1 MSKKKKRRRRRIT
14 PWKITAFKVCIFW
27 LLLAAGIHFF
37 RIVKAA
43 TFQDQGEASR
53 WGSEMAS
60 AQVSAFLPVGSAM
73 KQEEI
78 RELEYKINTA
88 LAQDSIK
95 LTSETPGAR
104 LWQDCYS
111 ATGSLNITAG
121 RKTVTVDAV
130 GTGGAFF
137 TFHPLR
143 MTEGAAY
150 LPDSLMKDE
159 ILLDEETAWK
169 LFGAFDVIGRTV
181 QVQDMH
187 LRITGIFKKQQGG
200 LYEKSGM
207 PTNLVFVQYKTLVQ
221 YGNDSAVP
229 GTQEQETGSSRTS
242 TDPAQTDEPV
252 GDDASAD
259 DSPVDNASAGD
270 HSAGDTDASDA
281 SADNASGSGDSSGSA
296 SETVDV
302 SAGDT
307 SSGSENDTKG
317 GNEADG
323 SGDSQNVG
331 KANTSFK
338 DTGRITVYEIVM
350 PNPVEGYAA
359 AVLER
364 SLGEDIGAIVV
375 DNTNRYGFRS
385 LLTDLR
391 DFAFLGMRMQSVRYP
406 YWENVAIGWET
417 IFAALLLLEFVL
429 IIFTILLL
437 LWMLIHW
444 YTHKPWTVMG
454 NIRNLQENMY
464 ERQSRKRYPE
474 YYRQLEEEESE
485 EKEDEPDRE
494 KQAEKPGKQEQADQN
509 KGQPALI
516 EEKERIPFEKI
527 SENRKVVQHET
538 IQEDDLHNDSSS
550 SGPDH
555 GSMWRW

>member
-159 ILLDEETAWK
+159 ILLDEETAWT

-207 PTNLVFVQYKTLVQ
+207 PTNLAFVQYKTLVQ

-259 DSPVDNASAGD
+259 DSPVDNASASD
-270 HSAGDTDASDA
+270 HSAGETDTSDA

-509 KGQPALI
+509 QGQPALI

>member
-207 PTNLVFVQYKTLVQ
+207 PTNLAFVQYKTLVQ

-259 DSPVDNASAGD
+259 DSPVDNASASD
-270 HSAGDTDASDA
+270 HSAGETDTSDA

-364 SLGEDIGAIVV
+364 SLGADIGALVV

-509 KGQPALI
+509 QGQPALI

>member
-95 LTSETPGAR
+95 LTSDAPGAR

-207 PTNLVFVQYKTLVQ
+207 PTNLAFVQYKTLVQ

-259 DSPVDNASAGD
+259 DSPVDNASASD
-270 HSAGDTDASDA
+270 HSAGETDTSDA

-494 KQAEKPGKQEQADQN
+494 KQAEKPDRQEQADQN

>member
-95 LTSETPGAR
+95 LTSDAPGAR

-207 PTNLVFVQYKTLVQ
+207 PTNLAFVQYKTLVQ

-494 KQAEKPGKQEQADQN
+494 KQAEKPE
-509 KGQPALI
+509 I
-516 EEKERIPFEKI
+516 R
-527 SENRKVVQHET
+527 
-538 IQEDDLHNDSSS
+538 
-550 SGPDH
+550 
-555 GSMWRW
+555 

>member
-207 PTNLVFVQYKTLVQ
+207 PTNLAFVQYKTLVQ

>member
-259 DSPVDNASAGD
+259 DSPVDNASASD
-270 HSAGDTDASDA
+270 HSAGETDTSDA

-417 IFAALLLLEFVL
+417 IFAALLLFEFVL

-509 KGQPALI
+509 QGQPALI

>member
-207 PTNLVFVQYKTLVQ
+207 PTNLAFVQYKTLVQ

-259 DSPVDNASAGD
+259 DSPVDNASASD
-270 HSAGDTDASDA
+270 HSAGETDTSDA

-494 KQAEKPGKQEQADQN
+494 KQAEKPDRQEQADQN

>member
-207 PTNLVFVQYKTLVQ
+207 PTNLAFVQYKTLVQ

-242 TDPAQTDEPV
+242 TDPVQTDEPV

-259 DSPVDNASAGD
+259 DSPVDNASASD
-270 HSAGDTDASDA
+270 HSAGETDTSDA

-364 SLGEDIGAIVV
+364 SLGADIGALVV

-444 YTHKPWTVMG
+444 YTHKPWTVMS

-509 KGQPALI
+509 QGQPALI

>member
-259 DSPVDNASAGD
+259 DSPVDNASASD

-494 KQAEKPGKQEQADQN
+494 KQAEKPDRQEQADQN

-550 SGPDH
+550 SGPEH
-555 GSMWRW
+555 RSMWRW

>member
-259 DSPVDNASAGD
+259 DSPVDNASASD
-270 HSAGDTDASDA
+270 HSAGETDASDA

-494 KQAEKPGKQEQADQN
+494 KQTEKPDRQEQADQN

>member
-207 PTNLVFVQYKTLVQ
+207 PTNLAFVQYKTLVQ

-259 DSPVDNASAGD
+259 DSPVDNASASD

-509 KGQPALI
+509 QGQPALI

>member
-207 PTNLVFVQYKTLVQ
+207 PTNLAFVQYKTLVQ

-494 KQAEKPGKQEQADQN
+494 KQTEKPDRQEQADQN

>member
-95 LTSETPGAR
+95 LTSDAPGAR

-259 DSPVDNASAGD
+259 DSPVDNASASD

-494 KQAEKPGKQEQADQN
+494 KQAEKPDRQEQADQN
-509 KGQPALI
+509 QGQPALI

>member
-207 PTNLVFVQYKTLVQ
+207 PTNLAFVQYKTLVQ

-259 DSPVDNASAGD
+259 ASPVDNASAGD

-509 KGQPALI
+509 QGQPALI

>member
-95 LTSETPGAR
+95 LTSDAPGAR

-207 PTNLVFVQYKTLVQ
+207 PTNLAFVQYKTLVQ

-509 KGQPALI
+509 QGQPALI
-516 EEKERIPFEKI
+516 EEKERIPFEMI

>member
-95 LTSETPGAR
+95 LTSDAPGAR

-259 DSPVDNASAGD
+259 DSPVDNASASD
-270 HSAGDTDASDA
+270 HSAGETDASDA

-509 KGQPALI
+509 QGQPALI
-516 EEKERIPFEKI
+516 EEKERIPFEMI

>member
-207 PTNLVFVQYKTLVQ
+207 PTNLAFVQYKTLVQ

-509 KGQPALI
+509 QGQPALI

-555 GSMWRW
+555 GSVWRW

>member
-207 PTNLVFVQYKTLVQ
+207 PTNLAFVQYKTLVQ

-494 KQAEKPGKQEQADQN
+494 KQAEKPGRQEQADQN
-509 KGQPALI
+509 QGQPALI

>member
-207 PTNLVFVQYKTLVQ
+207 PTNLAFVQYKTLVQ

-509 KGQPALI
+509 QGQPALI

>member
-259 DSPVDNASAGD
+259 DSPVDNASASD
-270 HSAGDTDASDA
+270 HSAGETDTSDA

-509 KGQPALI
+509 QGQPALI

>member
-259 DSPVDNASAGD
+259 DSPVDNASASD
-270 HSAGDTDASDA
+270 HSAGETDASDA

-509 KGQPALI
+509 QGQPALI
-516 EEKERIPFEKI
+516 EEKERIPFEMI

>member
-1 MSKKKKRRRRRIT
+1 M
-14 PWKITAFKVCIFW
+14 
-27 LLLAAGIHFF
+27 
-37 RIVKAA
+37 
-43 TFQDQGEASR
+43 
-53 WGSEMAS
+53 
-60 AQVSAFLPVGSAM
+60 
-73 KQEEI
+73 
-78 RELEYKINTA
+78 
-88 LAQDSIK
+88 
-95 LTSETPGAR
+95 
-104 LWQDCYS
+104 
-111 ATGSLNITAG
+111 
-121 RKTVTVDAV
+121 
-130 GTGGAFF
+130 
-137 TFHPLR
+137 
-143 MTEGAAY
+143 
-150 LPDSLMKDE
+150 
-159 ILLDEETAWK
+159 
-169 LFGAFDVIGRTV
+169 IGRTV

-229 GTQEQETGSSRTS
+229 GMQEQETGSNTTS
-242 TDPAQTDEPV
+242 TDPADSDEPV
-252 GDDASAD
+252 SGDASAD
-259 DSPVDNASAGD
+259 ESPVDNDAAGDASASD
-270 HSAGDTDASDA
+270 DTAGDTAASDS
-281 SADNASGSGDSSGSA
+281 SAGNA
-296 SETVDV
+296 SETIDV
-302 SAGDT
+302 TTGDT
-307 SSGSENDTKG
+307 SSGSENNGRG
-317 GNEADG
+317 GNEEDS

-359 AVLER
+359 AILER

-385 LLTDLR
+385 LITDLR
-391 DFAFLGMRMQSVRYP
+391 DFAFLGMRMQSIRYP

-454 NIRNLQENMY
+454 NIRNMQENMY
-464 ERQSRKRYPE
+464 ERQTRKRYPE

-485 EKEDEPDRE
+485 DKEDETDRE
-494 KQAEKPGKQEQADQN
+494 KPAQKPDKQEQADQN
-509 KGQPALI
+509 KDRPALI

-538 IQEDDLHNDSSS
+538 IKENDLHNDGSR

-555 GSMWRW
+555 GSMWKW

>member
-259 DSPVDNASAGD
+259 DSPVDNASASD
-270 HSAGDTDASDA
+270 HSAGETDTSDA

-391 DFAFLGMRMQSVRYP
+391 DFAFLGMRMQSVSYP

-509 KGQPALI
+509 QGQPALI
-516 EEKERIPFEKI
+516 EEKERIPFEMI

-538 IQEDDLHNDSSS
+538 IKEDDLHNDSSS

>member
-259 DSPVDNASAGD
+259 DSPVDNASASD
-270 HSAGDTDASDA
+270 HSAGETDASDA

-509 KGQPALI
+509 QGQPALI